1 MEKRTLGRTGCAVST
16 LTLGTMTF
24 GKETDEPGSHAQLDA
39 FVEAGGN
46 LIDTADVYNAGTSEE
61 IIGRW
66 LADRPADVRDRA
78 VIATKGRF
86 PMGDDVNDLG
96 LSRRHLQRALDDSLR
111 RLGVDCVDLYQ
122 VHSWDPVTPLEE
134 TLGTLDD
141 FVRTGKVRYVGLSN
155 YTGWQVQK
163 TVALARERG
172 WESPVTLQPQYN
184 LLTRELEW
192 EIVPSCLDAGLGL
205 LPWSPLGGGWLTG
218 KYTQDER
225 PTGDTRLGDDPNRG
239 VEAYDRR
246 SSVQRTWDVVA
257 AVRKVAEGRGVT
269 MAQVA
274 LAWLVDRPAV
284 TSVILGART
293 TEQLEDNLG
302 AAGLHLSPEETELLD
317 AASDPGAGDYPYGDI
332 GVHQRGRTVDPA
344 DWLAAAPE

>member
-1 MEKRTLGRTGCAVST
+1 MEYRTLGRTGCAVSA

-24 GKETDEPGSHAQLDA
+24 GKETDEHAAHEQLDA
-39 FVEAGGN
+39 FFEAGGN
-46 LIDTADVYNAGTSEE
+46 FVDTADVYNAGVSEE

-66 LADRPADVRDRA
+66 LADRPADIRDSA
-78 VIATKGRF
+78 VLATKGRF

-122 VHSWDPVTPLEE
+122 VHSWDPVTPLDE
-134 TLGTLDD
+134 TLAALDD
-141 FVRTGKVRYVGLSN
+141 MVRSGKVRYVGLSN
-155 YTGWQVQK
+155 YTGWQIQK
-163 TVALARERG
+163 TVGLARAQG
-172 WESPVTLQPQYN
+172 WQVPVTLQPQYN
-184 LLTRELEW
+184 LLVRELEW

-218 KYTQDER
+218 KYTKAER
-225 PTGDTRLGDDPNRG
+225 PSGATRLGEDPARG

-246 SSVQRTWDVVA
+246 SSRQRTWDVID
-257 AVRKVAEGRGVT
+257 AVGEVAEQRGVS

-274 LAWLVDRPAV
+274 LAWVVDRPAV

-293 TEQLEDNLG
+293 GEQLADNLG
-302 AAGLHLSPEETELLD
+302 AAGLHLDAEQTARLD
-317 AASDPGAGDYPYGDI
+317 AASDPAPSDYPYGDM

-344 DWLAAAPE
+344 EWQAATPS